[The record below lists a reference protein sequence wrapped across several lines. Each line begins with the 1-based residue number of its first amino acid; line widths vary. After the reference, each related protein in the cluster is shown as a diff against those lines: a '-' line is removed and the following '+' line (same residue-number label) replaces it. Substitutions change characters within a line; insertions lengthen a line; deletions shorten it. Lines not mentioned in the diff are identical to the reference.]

1 MKRLINKIILGT
13 ITATCISSCT
23 GKFLEINSNP
33 YQPGDLTP
41 DGYGLS
47 SAMSN
52 LAGCVISPD
61 VNTAQFTDC
70 LLGGPMGGYYAD
82 SKASG
87 WDNTISNYNPTD
99 NWTNVFLKSDKIIP
113 VLYTNLTV
121 IEKLCSESGDNI
133 PLMIA
138 NIIKVAAMSRVTDT
152 YGAIPYSQIGKDG
165 KIETPYDS
173 QEKVY
178 DTFFE
183 ELTTAVE
190 ALNQKLESDPTYKI
204 PASADYIYKGDVS
217 KWVRF
222 ANSLKMRLAMRIV
235 YANKAKAEEMF
246 VSAMNPANGGYIEQN
261 EQNAKWDYFAST
273 SNPIYVASRYNS
285 AEGTLTGGDSHAA
298 ADIICYM
305 NGYNDPRRE
314 KYFVKSEWGYPEYV
328 GVRRGIELSTLGK
341 NARKYSGINIAETD
355 PVYWMNAAEVFFLRA
370 EAKAVHGFN
379 NQYESM
385 DAKSLYETGI
395 TVSFEQWGVGAQIAD
410 YLENSWATPEQYNDP
425 AGANSYNQK
434 TSTITIKW
442 EDGVDTEKKQERIIT
457 QKWIAN
463 WTLGNE
469 AWADYRRTG
478 YPHLIPATAAG
489 NKSGGKVDS
498 EKGARRMPYPSDEY
512 VSNKQNIE
520 EAVSKYLNGIDEM
533 GTSIWWDCKP
543 NN

>member
-1 MKRLINKIILGT
+1 MKSLINSIILGMT
-13 ITATCISSCT
+13 TVAFVSCT
-23 GKFLEINSNP
+23 GDYLEINSNP

-52 LAGCVISPD
+52 IAGCVVSPD

-82 SKASG
+82 SKVSG

-121 IEKLCSESGDNI
+121 VEKLCEESGDDM
-133 PLMIA
+133 PLMVA

-152 YGAIPYSQIGKDG
+152 YGPIPYSQIGKDG
-165 KIETPYDS
+165 KIETPYDP
-173 QEKVY
+173 QDKVY
-178 DTFFE
+178 DKFFE
-183 ELTTAVE
+183 ELTNSVN
-190 ALNQKLESDPTYKI
+190 ALNAKLVDNPDYTI
-204 PASADYIYKGDVS
+204 PSSADYVYKGDVK
-217 KWVRF
+217 KWIRF

-235 YANKAKAEEMF
+235 YADKEKAQARF
-246 VSAMNPANGGYIEQN
+246 VEAMDPVNGGIMEQN
-261 EQNAKWDYFAST
+261 DQNAMWDYFKSS

-285 AEGTLTGGDSHAA
+285 AEGSLTGGDSHAA

-305 NGYNDPRRE
+305 NGYNDNRRE
-314 KYFVKSEWGYPEYV
+314 KYFVKSEYGYPDYV

-341 NARKYSGINIAETD
+341 NARKYSGINVAESD
-355 PVYWMNAAEVFFLRA
+355 PVIWMNAAETYFLRA
-370 EAKAVHGFN
+370 EAVAVHGFTN
-379 NQYESM
+379 PHETM
-385 DAKSLYETGI
+385 TAKDLYEEGI
-395 TVSFEQWGVGAQIAD
+395 RKSFEQWGAD
-410 YLENSWATPEQYNDP
+410 LGYYLEDDYSTPQTYNDP
-425 AGANSYNQK
+425 ESVNSY
-434 TSTITIKW
+434 SERLSEITVKW
-442 EDGVDTEKKQERIIT
+442 NDGAAQEEKQERIII

-478 YPHLIPATAAG
+478 YPKLIPATAEG

-498 EKGARRMPYPSDEY
+498 ELGARRMPYPADEY
-512 VSNKQNIE
+512 VSNKNNVL
-520 EAVSKYLNGIDEM
+520 EAVSEYLKGADEM
-533 GTSIWWDCKP
+533 GTFIWWDCKP
-543 NN
+543 KN

>member
-1 MKRLINKIILGT
+1 MKSLINSIILGMT
-13 ITATCISSCT
+13 TVAFVSCT
-23 GKFLEINSNP
+23 GDYLEINSNP

-52 LAGCVISPD
+52 IAGCVVSPD

-82 SKASG
+82 SKVSG

-121 IEKLCSESGDNI
+121 VEKLCEESGDDM
-133 PLMIA
+133 PLMVA

-152 YGAIPYSQIGKDG
+152 YGPIPYSQIGKDG
-165 KIETPYDS
+165 KIETPYDP
-173 QEKVY
+173 QDKVY
-178 DTFFE
+178 DKFFE
-183 ELTTAVE
+183 ELTNSVN
-190 ALNQKLESDPTYKI
+190 ALNAKLVDNPDYTI
-204 PASADYIYKGDVS
+204 PSSADYVYKGDVK
-217 KWVRF
+217 KWIRF

-235 YANKAKAEEMF
+235 YADKEKAQARF
-246 VSAMNPANGGYIEQN
+246 VEAMDPVNGGIMEQN
-261 EQNAKWDYFAST
+261 DQNAMWDYFKSS

-285 AEGTLTGGDSHAA
+285 AEGSLTGGDSHAA

-305 NGYNDPRRE
+305 NGYNDNRRE
-314 KYFVKSEWGYPEYV
+314 KYFVKSEYDYPEYV

-341 NARKYSGINIAETD
+341 NARKYSGINVAESD
-355 PVYWMNAAEVFFLRA
+355 PVIWMNAAETYFLRA
-370 EAKAVHGFN
+370 EAVAVHGFTN
-379 NQYESM
+379 PHETM
-385 DAKSLYETGI
+385 TAKDLYEEGI
-395 TVSFEQWGVGAQIAD
+395 RKSFEQWGAD
-410 YLENSWATPEQYNDP
+410 LGSYLEDDYSKPQTYNDP
-425 AGANSYNQK
+425 ESVNSY
-434 TSTITIKW
+434 SERLSEITVKW
-442 EDGVDTEKKQERIIT
+442 NDGAAQEEKQERIII

-478 YPHLIPATAAG
+478 YPKLIPATAEG

-498 EKGARRMPYPSDEY
+498 ELGARRMPYPADEY
-512 VSNKQNIE
+512 VSNKNNVL
-520 EAVSKYLNGIDEM
+520 EAVSEYLKGADEM
-533 GTSIWWDCKP
+533 GTFIWWDCKP
-543 NN
+543 KN

>member
-1 MKRLINKIILGT
+1 MKSLINSIILGMT
-13 ITATCISSCT
+13 TVAFVSCT
-23 GKFLEINSNP
+23 GDYLEINSNP

-52 LAGCVISPD
+52 IAGCVVSPD

-82 SKASG
+82 SKVSG

-121 IEKLCSESGDNI
+121 VEKLCEESGDDM
-133 PLMIA
+133 PLMVA

-152 YGAIPYSQIGKDG
+152 YGPIPYSQIGKDG
-165 KIETPYDS
+165 KIETPYDP
-173 QEKVY
+173 QDKVY
-178 DTFFE
+178 DKFFE
-183 ELTTAVE
+183 ELTNSVN
-190 ALNQKLESDPTYKI
+190 ALNAKLVDNPDYTI
-204 PASADYIYKGDVS
+204 PSSADYVYKGDVK
-217 KWVRF
+217 KWIRF

-235 YANKAKAEEMF
+235 YADKEKAQARF
-246 VSAMNPANGGYIEQN
+246 VEAMDPVNGGIMEQN
-261 EQNAKWDYFAST
+261 DQNAMWDYFKSS

-285 AEGTLTGGDSHAA
+285 AEGSLTGGDSHAA

-305 NGYNDPRRE
+305 NGYNDNRRE
-314 KYFVKSEWGYPEYV
+314 KYFVKSEYGYPDYV

-341 NARKYSGINIAETD
+341 NARKYSGINVAESD
-355 PVYWMNAAEVFFLRA
+355 PVIWMNAAETYFLRA
-370 EAKAVHGFN
+370 EAVAVHGFTN
-379 NQYESM
+379 PHETM
-385 DAKSLYETGI
+385 TAKDLYEEGI
-395 TVSFEQWGVGAQIAD
+395 RKSFEQWGAD
-410 YLENSWATPEQYNDP
+410 LGYYLEDDYSKPQTYNDP
-425 AGANSYNQK
+425 ENVNSY
-434 TSTITIKW
+434 SERLSEITVKW
-442 EDGVDTEKKQERIIT
+442 NDGAAQEEKQERIII

-478 YPHLIPATAAG
+478 YPKLIPATAEG

-498 EKGARRMPYPSDEY
+498 ELGARRMPYPADEY
-512 VSNKQNIE
+512 VSNKNNVL
-520 EAVSKYLNGIDEM
+520 EAVSEYLKGADEM
-533 GTSIWWDCKP
+533 GTFIWWDCKP
-543 NN
+543 KN

>member
-1 MKRLINKIILGT
+1 MKSLINSIILGMT
-13 ITATCISSCT
+13 TVAFVSCT
-23 GKFLEINSNP
+23 GDYLEINSNP

-52 LAGCVISPD
+52 IAGCVVSPD

-82 SKASG
+82 SKVSG

-121 IEKLCSESGDNI
+121 VEKLCEESGDDM
-133 PLMIA
+133 PLMVA

-152 YGAIPYSQIGKDG
+152 YGPIPYSQIGKDG
-165 KIETPYDS
+165 KIETPYDP
-173 QEKVY
+173 QDKVY
-178 DTFFE
+178 DKFFE
-183 ELTTAVE
+183 ELTNSVN
-190 ALNQKLESDPTYKI
+190 ALNAKLVDNPNYTI
-204 PASADYIYKGDVS
+204 PSSADYVYKGDVK
-217 KWVRF
+217 KWIRF

-235 YANKAKAEEMF
+235 YADKEKAQARF
-246 VSAMNPANGGYIEQN
+246 VEAMDPVNGGIMEQN
-261 EQNAKWDYFAST
+261 DQNAMWDYFKSS

-285 AEGTLTGGDSHAA
+285 AEGSLTGGDSHAA

-305 NGYNDPRRE
+305 NGYNDNRRE
-314 KYFVKSEWGYPEYV
+314 KYFVKSEYGYPEYV

-341 NARKYSGINIAETD
+341 NARKYSGINVAESD
-355 PVYWMNAAEVFFLRA
+355 PVIWMNAAETYFLRA
-370 EAKAVHGFN
+370 EAVAVHGFTN
-379 NQYESM
+379 PHETM
-385 DAKSLYETGI
+385 TAKDLYEEGI
-395 TVSFEQWGVGAQIAD
+395 RKSFEQWGAD
-410 YLENSWATPEQYNDP
+410 LGYYLEDGYSTPQTYNDP
-425 AGANSYNQK
+425 ESVNSY
-434 TSTITIKW
+434 SERLSEITVKW
-442 EDGVDTEKKQERIIT
+442 NDGAAQEEKQERIII

-478 YPHLIPATAAG
+478 YPKLIPATAEG

-498 EKGARRMPYPSDEY
+498 ELGARRMPYPADEY
-512 VSNKQNIE
+512 VSNKNNVL
-520 EAVSKYLNGIDEM
+520 EAVSEYLKGADEM
-533 GTSIWWDCKP
+533 GTFIWWDCKP
-543 NN
+543 KN

>member
-1 MKRLINKIILGT
+1 MKSLINSIILGMT
-13 ITATCISSCT
+13 TVAFVSCT
-23 GKFLEINSNP
+23 GDYLEINSNP

-52 LAGCVISPD
+52 IAGCVVSPD

-82 SKASG
+82 SKVSG

-121 IEKLCSESGDNI
+121 VEKLCEESGDDM
-133 PLMIA
+133 PLMVA

-152 YGAIPYSQIGKDG
+152 YGPIPYSQIGKDG
-165 KIETPYDS
+165 KIETPYDP
-173 QEKVY
+173 QDKVY
-178 DTFFE
+178 DKFFE
-183 ELTTAVE
+183 ELTNSVN
-190 ALNQKLESDPTYKI
+190 ALNAKLVDNPDYTI
-204 PASADYIYKGDVS
+204 PSSADYVYKGDVK
-217 KWVRF
+217 KWIRF

-235 YANKAKAEEMF
+235 YADKEKAQARF
-246 VSAMNPANGGYIEQN
+246 VEAMDPVNGGIMEQN
-261 EQNAKWDYFAST
+261 DQNAMWDYFKSS

-285 AEGTLTGGDSHAA
+285 AEGSLTGGDSHAA

-305 NGYNDPRRE
+305 NGYNDNRRE
-314 KYFVKSEWGYPEYV
+314 KYFVKSEYGYPEYV

-341 NARKYSGINIAETD
+341 NARKYSGINVAESD
-355 PVYWMNAAEVFFLRA
+355 PVIWMNAAETYFLRA
-370 EAKAVHGFN
+370 EAVAVHGFTN
-379 NQYESM
+379 PHETM
-385 DAKSLYETGI
+385 TAKDLYEEGI
-395 TVSFEQWGVGAQIAD
+395 RKSFEQWGAD
-410 YLENSWATPEQYNDP
+410 LGYYLEDDYSTPQTYNDP
-425 AGANSYNQK
+425 ESVNSY
-434 TSTITIKW
+434 SEILSEITVKW
-442 EDGVDTEKKQERIIT
+442 NDGAAQEEKQERIII

-478 YPHLIPATAAG
+478 YPKLIPATAEG

-498 EKGARRMPYPSDEY
+498 ELGARRMPYPADEY
-512 VSNKQNIE
+512 VSNKNNVL
-520 EAVSKYLNGIDEM
+520 EAVSEYLKGADEM
-533 GTSIWWDCKP
+533 GTFIWWDCKP
-543 NN
+543 KN

>member
-1 MKRLINKIILGT
+1 MKSLINSIILGMT
-13 ITATCISSCT
+13 TVAFVSCT
-23 GKFLEINSNP
+23 GDYLEINSNP

-52 LAGCVISPD
+52 IAGCVVSPD

-82 SKASG
+82 SKVSG

-121 IEKLCSESGDNI
+121 VEKLCEESGDDM
-133 PLMIA
+133 PLMVA

-152 YGAIPYSQIGKDG
+152 YGPIPYSQIGKDG
-165 KIETPYDS
+165 KIETPYDP
-173 QEKVY
+173 QDKVY
-178 DTFFE
+178 DKFFE
-183 ELTTAVE
+183 ELTNSVN
-190 ALNQKLESDPTYKI
+190 ALNAKLVDNPDYTI
-204 PASADYIYKGDVS
+204 PSSADYVYKGDVK
-217 KWVRF
+217 KWIRF

-235 YANKAKAEEMF
+235 YADKEKAQARF
-246 VSAMNPANGGYIEQN
+246 VEAMDPVNGGIMEQN
-261 EQNAKWDYFAST
+261 DQNAMWDYFKSS

-285 AEGTLTGGDSHAA
+285 AEGSLTGGDSHAA

-305 NGYNDPRRE
+305 NGYNDNRRE
-314 KYFVKSEWGYPEYV
+314 KYFVKSEYGYLDYV

-341 NARKYSGINIAETD
+341 NARKYSGINVAESD
-355 PVYWMNAAEVFFLRA
+355 PVIWMNAAETYFLRA
-370 EAKAVHGFN
+370 EAVAVHGFTN
-379 NQYESM
+379 PHETM
-385 DAKSLYETGI
+385 TAKDLYEEGI
-395 TVSFEQWGVGAQIAD
+395 RKSFEQWGAD
-410 YLENSWATPEQYNDP
+410 LGYYLEDDYSTPQTYNDP
-425 AGANSYNQK
+425 ESVNSY
-434 TSTITIKW
+434 SERLSEITVKW
-442 EDGVDTEKKQERIIT
+442 NDGAAQEEKQERIII

-478 YPHLIPATAAG
+478 YPKLIPATAEG

-498 EKGARRMPYPSDEY
+498 ELGARRMPYPADEY
-512 VSNKQNIE
+512 VSNKNNVL
-520 EAVSKYLNGIDEM
+520 EAVSEYLKGADEM
-533 GTSIWWDCKP
+533 GTFIWWDCKP
-543 NN
+543 KN

>member
-1 MKRLINKIILGT
+1 MKSLINSIILGMT
-13 ITATCISSCT
+13 TVAFVSCT
-23 GKFLEINSNP
+23 GDYLEINSNP

-52 LAGCVISPD
+52 IAGCVVSPD

-82 SKASG
+82 SKVSG

-121 IEKLCSESGDNI
+121 VEKLCEESGDDM
-133 PLMIA
+133 PLMVA

-152 YGAIPYSQIGKDG
+152 YGPIPYSQIGKDG
-165 KIETPYDS
+165 KIETPYDP
-173 QEKVY
+173 QDKVY
-178 DTFFE
+178 DKFFE
-183 ELTTAVE
+183 ELTNSVN
-190 ALNQKLESDPTYKI
+190 ALNAKLVDNPDYTI
-204 PASADYIYKGDVS
+204 PSSADYVYKGDVK
-217 KWVRF
+217 KWIRF

-235 YANKAKAEEMF
+235 YADKEKAQARF
-246 VSAMNPANGGYIEQN
+246 VEAMDPVNGGIMEQN
-261 EQNAKWDYFAST
+261 DQNAMWDYFKSS

-285 AEGTLTGGDSHAA
+285 AEGSLTGGDSHAA

-305 NGYNDPRRE
+305 NGYNDNRRE
-314 KYFVKSEWGYPEYV
+314 KYFVKSEYGYPEYV

-341 NARKYSGINIAETD
+341 NARKYSGINVAESD
-355 PVYWMNAAEVFFLRA
+355 PVIWMNAAETYFLRA
-370 EAKAVHGFN
+370 EAVAVHGFTN
-379 NQYESM
+379 PHETM
-385 DAKSLYETGI
+385 TAKDLYEEGI
-395 TVSFEQWGVGAQIAD
+395 RKSFEQWGAD
-410 YLENSWATPEQYNDP
+410 LGYYLEDNYSTPQTYNDP
-425 AGANSYNQK
+425 ENVNSY
-434 TSTITIKW
+434 SERLSEITVKW
-442 EDGVDTEKKQERIIT
+442 NDGAAQEEKQERIII

-478 YPHLIPATAAG
+478 YPKLIPATAEG

-498 EKGARRMPYPSDEY
+498 ELGARRMPYPADEY
-512 VSNKQNIE
+512 VSNKNNVL
-520 EAVSKYLNGIDEM
+520 EAVSEYLKGADEM
-533 GTSIWWDCKP
+533 GTFIWWDCKP
-543 NN
+543 KN

>member
-1 MKRLINKIILGT
+1 MKSLINSIILGMT
-13 ITATCISSCT
+13 TVAFVSCT
-23 GKFLEINSNP
+23 GDYLEINSNP

-52 LAGCVISPD
+52 IAGCVVSPD

-82 SKASG
+82 SKVSG

-121 IEKLCSESGDNI
+121 VEKLCEESGDDM
-133 PLMIA
+133 PLMVA

-152 YGAIPYSQIGKDG
+152 YGPIPYSQIGKDG
-165 KIETPYDS
+165 KIETPYDP
-173 QEKVY
+173 QDKVY
-178 DTFFE
+178 DKFFE
-183 ELTTAVE
+183 ELTNSVN
-190 ALNQKLESDPTYKI
+190 ALNAKLVDNPDYTI
-204 PASADYIYKGDVS
+204 PSSADYVYKGDVK
-217 KWVRF
+217 KWIRF

-235 YANKAKAEEMF
+235 YADKEKAQARF
-246 VSAMNPANGGYIEQN
+246 VEAMDPVNGGIMEQN
-261 EQNAKWDYFAST
+261 DQNAMWDYFKSS

-285 AEGTLTGGDSHAA
+285 AEGSLTGGDSHAA

-305 NGYNDPRRE
+305 NGYNDNRRE
-314 KYFVKSEWGYPEYV
+314 KYFVKSEYGNPEYV

-341 NARKYSGINIAETD
+341 NARKYSGINVAESD
-355 PVYWMNAAEVFFLRA
+355 PVIWMNAAETYFLRA
-370 EAKAVHGFN
+370 EAVAVHGFTN
-379 NQYESM
+379 PHETM
-385 DAKSLYETGI
+385 TAKDLYEEGI
-395 TVSFEQWGVGAQIAD
+395 RKSFEQWGAD
-410 YLENSWATPEQYNDP
+410 LGYYLEDGYSTPQTYNDP
-425 AGANSYNQK
+425 ESVNSY
-434 TSTITIKW
+434 SERLSEITVKW
-442 EDGVDTEKKQERIIT
+442 NDGAAQEEKQERIII

-478 YPHLIPATAAG
+478 YPKLIPATAEG

-498 EKGARRMPYPSDEY
+498 ELGARRMPYPADEY
-512 VSNKQNIE
+512 VSNKNNVL
-520 EAVSKYLNGIDEM
+520 EAVSEYLKGADEM
-533 GTSIWWDCKP
+533 GTFIWWDCKP
-543 NN
+543 KN

>member
-1 MKRLINKIILGT
+1 MKSLINSIILGMT
-13 ITATCISSCT
+13 TVAFVSCT
-23 GKFLEINSNP
+23 GDYLEINSNP

-52 LAGCVISPD
+52 IAGCVVSPD

-82 SKASG
+82 SKVSG

-121 IEKLCSESGDNI
+121 VEKLCEESGDDM
-133 PLMIA
+133 PLMVA

-152 YGAIPYSQIGKDG
+152 YGPIPYSQIGKDG
-165 KIETPYDS
+165 KIETPYDP
-173 QEKVY
+173 QDKVY
-178 DTFFE
+178 DKFFE
-183 ELTTAVE
+183 ELTNSVN
-190 ALNQKLESDPTYKI
+190 ALNAKLVDNPDYTI
-204 PASADYIYKGDVS
+204 PSSADYVYKGDVK
-217 KWVRF
+217 KWIRF

-235 YANKAKAEEMF
+235 YADKEKAQARF
-246 VSAMNPANGGYIEQN
+246 VEAMDPVNGGIMEQN
-261 EQNAKWDYFAST
+261 DQNAMWDYFKSS

-285 AEGTLTGGDSHAA
+285 AEGSLTGGDSHAA

-305 NGYNDPRRE
+305 NGYNDNRRE
-314 KYFVKSEWGYPEYV
+314 KYFVKSEYGYPEYV

-341 NARKYSGINIAETD
+341 NARKYSGINVAESD
-355 PVYWMNAAEVFFLRA
+355 PVIWMNAAETYFLRA
-370 EAKAVHGFN
+370 EAVAVHGFTN
-379 NQYESM
+379 PHETM
-385 DAKSLYETGI
+385 TAKDLYEEGI
-395 TVSFEQWGVGAQIAD
+395 RKSFEQWGAD
-410 YLENSWATPEQYNDP
+410 LGYYLEDNYSTPQTYNDP
-425 AGANSYNQK
+425 ESVNSY
-434 TSTITIKW
+434 SERLSEITVKW
-442 EDGVDTEKKQERIIT
+442 NDGAAQEEKQERIII

-478 YPHLIPATAAG
+478 YPKLIPATAEG

-498 EKGARRMPYPSDEY
+498 ELGARRMPYPADEY
-512 VSNKQNIE
+512 VSNKNNVL
-520 EAVSKYLNGIDEM
+520 EAVSEYLKGADEM
-533 GTSIWWDCKP
+533 GTFIWWDCKP
-543 NN
+543 KN

>member
-1 MKRLINKIILGT
+1 MKSLINSIILGMT
-13 ITATCISSCT
+13 TVAFVSCT
-23 GKFLEINSNP
+23 GDYLEINSNP

-52 LAGCVISPD
+52 IAGCVVSPD

-82 SKASG
+82 SKVSG

-121 IEKLCSESGDNI
+121 VEKLCEESGDDM
-133 PLMIA
+133 PLMVA

-152 YGAIPYSQIGKDG
+152 YGPIPYSQIGKDG
-165 KIETPYDS
+165 KIETPYDP
-173 QEKVY
+173 QDKVY
-178 DTFFE
+178 DKFFE
-183 ELTTAVE
+183 ELTNSVN
-190 ALNQKLESDPTYKI
+190 ALNAKLVDNPDYTI
-204 PASADYIYKGDVS
+204 PSSADYVYKGDVK
-217 KWVRF
+217 KWIRF

-235 YANKAKAEEMF
+235 YADKEKAQARF
-246 VSAMNPANGGYIEQN
+246 VEAMDPVNGGIMEQN
-261 EQNAKWDYFAST
+261 DQNAMWDYFKSS

-285 AEGTLTGGDSHAA
+285 AEGSLTGGDSHAA

-305 NGYNDPRRE
+305 NGYNDNRRE
-314 KYFVKSEWGYPEYV
+314 KYFVKSEYDYPEYV

-341 NARKYSGINIAETD
+341 NARKYSGINVAESD
-355 PVYWMNAAEVFFLRA
+355 PVIWMNAAETYFLRA
-370 EAKAVHGFN
+370 EAVAVHGFTN
-379 NQYESM
+379 PHETM
-385 DAKSLYETGI
+385 TAKDLYEEGI
-395 TVSFEQWGVGAQIAD
+395 RKSFEQWGAD
-410 YLENSWATPEQYNDP
+410 LGYYLEDDYSTPQTYNDP
-425 AGANSYNQK
+425 ESVNSY
-434 TSTITIKW
+434 SERLSEITVKW
-442 EDGVDTEKKQERIIT
+442 NDGAAQEEKQERIII

-478 YPHLIPATAAG
+478 YPKLIPATAEG

-498 EKGARRMPYPSDEY
+498 ELGARRMPYPADEY
-512 VSNKQNIE
+512 VSNKNNVLE
-520 EAVSKYLNGIDEM
+520 SVSEYLKGADEM
-533 GTSIWWDCKP
+533 GTFIWWDCKP
-543 NN
+543 KN

>member
-1 MKRLINKIILGT
+1 MKSLINSIILGMT
-13 ITATCISSCT
+13 TVAFVSCT
-23 GKFLEINSNP
+23 GDYLEINSNP

-52 LAGCVISPD
+52 IAGCVVSPD

-82 SKASG
+82 SKVSG

-121 IEKLCSESGDNI
+121 VEKLCEESGDDM
-133 PLMIA
+133 PLMVA

-152 YGAIPYSQIGKDG
+152 YGPIPYSQIGKDG
-165 KIETPYDS
+165 KIETPYDP
-173 QEKVY
+173 QDKVY
-178 DTFFE
+178 DKFFE
-183 ELTTAVE
+183 ELTNSVN
-190 ALNQKLESDPTYKI
+190 ALNAKLVDNPDYTI
-204 PASADYIYKGDVS
+204 PSSADYVYKGDVK
-217 KWVRF
+217 KWIRF

-235 YANKAKAEEMF
+235 YADKEKAQARF
-246 VSAMNPANGGYIEQN
+246 VEAMDPVNGGIMEQN
-261 EQNAKWDYFAST
+261 DQNAMWDYFKSS

-285 AEGTLTGGDSHAA
+285 AEGSLTGGDSHAA

-305 NGYNDPRRE
+305 NGYNDNRRE
-314 KYFVKSEWGYPEYV
+314 KYFVKSEYGYPEYV

-341 NARKYSGINIAETD
+341 NARKYSGINVAESD
-355 PVYWMNAAEVFFLRA
+355 PVIWMNAAETYFLRA
-370 EAKAVHGFN
+370 EAVAVHGFTN
-379 NQYESM
+379 PHETM
-385 DAKSLYETGI
+385 TAKDLYEEGI
-395 TVSFEQWGVGAQIAD
+395 RKSFEQWGAD
-410 YLENSWATPEQYNDP
+410 LGYYLEDGYSTPQTYNDP
-425 AGANSYNQK
+425 ESVNSY
-434 TSTITIKW
+434 SERLSEITVKW
-442 EDGVDTEKKQERIIT
+442 NDGAAQEEKQERIII

-478 YPHLIPATAAG
+478 YPKLIPATAEG

-498 EKGARRMPYPSDEY
+498 ELGARRMPYPADEY
-512 VSNKQNIE
+512 VSNKNNVL
-520 EAVSKYLNGIDEM
+520 EAVSEYLKGADEM
-533 GTSIWWDCKP
+533 GTFIWWDCKP
-543 NN
+543 KN